1 MSLKKQKR
9 LEKKKALILEEAKKV
24 LIKFGKNASMADIA
38 DNLDMDKSS
47 LYYYYKGIPEILNII
62 LDQEYYEI
70 AVEIDHLRHSGK
82 NHRAVIKDFICDILE
97 FYYDN
102 IEILQIILTRVFPL
116 FIDPENR
123 EDSAAINKYM
133 DSYRRNNEFFL
144 EEIKAAIHKDEMH
157 SDFSAEMVL
166 QVLRGSIFGICAAW
180 KTGKPSRESIPELS
194 SLLLSM
200 FLYAEDKR

>member
-24 LIKFGKNASMADIA
+24 LVKFGKNASMADIA
-38 DNLDMDKSS
+38 ENLDMDKSS

-62 LDQEYYEI
+62 LDQEYNDHTI
-70 AVEIDHLRHSGK
+70 EIDYLRHSGK
-82 NHRAVIKDFICDILE
+82 SHQAIIKEFICELLS

-102 IEILQIILTRVFPL
+102 MEMLQIILTRVFPL

-123 EDSAAINKYM
+123 EDSAAINNYL
-133 DSYRRNNEFFL
+133 DSYRRCNEFLL
-144 EEIKAAIHKDEMH
+144 EEIKAAIDKDGLQ

-180 KTGKPSRESIPELS
+180 KTDKPPRESIPELS
-194 SLLLSM
+194 SRLLSM
-200 FLYAEDKR
+200 FLHAEDKR

>member
-9 LEKKKALILEEAKKV
+9 LEIKKALILEEAKKV

-38 DNLDMDKSS
+38 NTLDMDKSS

-62 LDQEYYEI
+62 LDQEYYDHTI
-70 AVEIDHLRHSGK
+70 EIDHLRHSGK
-82 NHRAVIKDFICDILE
+82 NHREIINEFICDLLE

-102 IEILQIILTRVFPL
+102 MEMLQIILTRVFPL
-116 FIDPENR
+116 FIDPEHR
-123 EDSAAINKYM
+123 EDSAAINNYL
-133 DSYRRNNEFFL
+133 DSYRRCNEFLL
-144 EEIKAAIHKDEMH
+144 EEIKAAFDKDELH

-180 KTGKPSRESIPELS
+180 KTDKPSRESIPELS
-194 SLLLSM
+194 GRLLSM
-200 FLYAEDKR
+200 FFHAER

>member
-82 NHRAVIKDFICDILE
+82 NHRAVIKDFICDLLE

-102 IEILQIILTRVFPL
+102 MEILQIILTRVFPL

-180 KTGKPSRESIPELS
+180 KTDKPSRESIPELS

>member
-24 LIKFGKNASMADIA
+24 LIKYGKNASMADIA
-38 DNLDMDKSS
+38 NTLDMDKSS

-62 LDQEYYEI
+62 LDQEYYDHT
-70 AVEIDHLRHSGK
+70 VEIDHLRNSGK
-82 NHRAVIKDFICDILE
+82 NHRTIIQEFICDLLE

-102 IEILQIILTRVFPL
+102 MEMLQIILTRVFPL
-116 FIDPENR
+116 FIDPEHR
-123 EDSAAINKYM
+123 EDSAAINNYL
-133 DSYRRNNEFFL
+133 DSYRRCNEFFL
-144 EEIKAAIHKDEMH
+144 EEIKAAINGNELH

-180 KTGKPSRESIPELS
+180 KKDKPLREAIPEIS
-194 SLLLSM
+194 NRLLCM
-200 FLYAEDKR
+200 FLNTT

>member
-38 DNLDMDKSS
+38 NTLDMDKSS

-62 LDQEYYEI
+62 LDQEYYDHTI
-70 AVEIDHLRHSGK
+70 EIDHLRHSGK
-82 NHRAVIKDFICDILE
+82 SHREIIKEFICDLLA

-102 IEILQIILTRVFPL
+102 MEMLQIILTRVFPL
-116 FIDPENR
+116 FIDPEHR
-123 EDSAAINKYM
+123 EDSAAINNYL
-133 DSYRRNNEFFL
+133 DSYRRCNEFLL
-144 EEIKAAIHKDEMH
+144 EEIKAAIDKNELH

-180 KTGKPSRESIPELS
+180 KTDKPPRESIPELS
-194 SLLLSM
+194 SRLLCM
-200 FLYAEDKR
+200 FLHAEDER

>member
-24 LIKFGKNASMADIA
+24 LIKYGKNASMEDIA

-62 LDQEYYEI
+62 LDKEYYDHTI
-70 AVEIDHLRHSGK
+70 EIDHLRHSGK
-82 NHRAVIKDFICDILE
+82 SHLAVINEFICDLLA

-102 IEILQIILTRVFPL
+102 IDILKIILTRVFPL
-116 FIDPENR
+116 FIDPEHR
-123 EDSAAINKYM
+123 EDSAAINNYL
-133 DSYRRNNEFFL
+133 DSYLRCNDFLL
-144 EEIKAAIHKDEMH
+144 EEIKAAIDKDELH
-157 SDFSAEMVL
+157 NDYSADLVL

-180 KTGKPSRESIPELS
+180 KTDKPPRESIPELTGR
-194 SLLLSM
+194 LLSM
-200 FLYAEDKR
+200 FSPSENKR